1 MKTTGVDVYHDQI
14 VRALARSPLFSA
26 LDEGTLGQVARLG
39 ELVQFGAGEALLR
52 QGAPADAFLVLL
64 KGEARVLVR
73 GEGRASA
80 TEVARLTPPELAGE
94 TGLLLDQPR
103 TASVEAIEPV
113 IAVRYDAPTFLA
125 MFDRVRGFGLAV
137 SRSLAGRLSRAAQTM
152 PLPEYG
158 ERAESPDP
166 DTLRL
171 LPAALCTRQ
180 RVVPLRFSDGVL
192 TLGVVD
198 DPKGFVLDSVRQ
210 VLPGAEIRPVRVTAS
225 LLDRLLR
232 SLPGADAT
240 PRALTPAPSVPATRT
255 PPPPAAVA
263 VGGAP
268 LRDLSPLLAR
278 VVEEG
283 VSDLHLSA
291 GQRPRW
297 RLDGEI
303 VELADSAAL
312 EPDDVLALLQPWMAP
327 RPGAQFRDTND
338 TDFSF
343 ELPGLA
349 RFRVNLFRNHQ
360 GVSAVLRQIP
370 DKVLSLEQLNL
381 PPAVSQFCDLPRGLV
396 LVSGPTGSGKST
408 TLAAMVD
415 AINRRERGHILT
427 LEDPIEFVHRSQRS
441 LVNQREIGTHT
452 DSFARA
458 LRAALRED
466 PDVVLLGEMRDLET
480 VALALEVANTGHLV
494 FGTLHTNTAVGG
506 VDRIVNQ
513 FPPEQQAQMRSTLAD
528 VLKGVVCQTLCR
540 RVGGGRVAAVEILV
554 VNFAVANQIREGKT
568 HQIPS
573 LMATGRAQGNLVLN
587 QHLEEL
593 VRKRLIEPKEALA
606 NAVDRADLGRRL
618 GAEG

>member
-26 LDEGTLGQVARLG
+26 LDEATLGQVARLG
-39 ELVQFGAGEALLR
+39 ELVQFSAGEALLR

-64 KGEARVLVR
+64 KGEARVLVH
-73 GEGRASA
+73 GEGRAPA

-113 IAVRYDAPTFLA
+113 IAVRYDTQTFLA

-137 SRSLAGRLSRAAQTM
+137 SRSLALRLSKAAQTM
-152 PLPEYG
+152 PLPEYD
-158 ERAESPDP
+158 EATSAPDP
-166 DTLRL
+166 ETLRA

-180 RVVPLRFSDGVL
+180 RVVPLRFAEGVL

-198 DPKGFVLDSVRQ
+198 DPKGFVLDSIRQ
-210 VLPGAEIRPVRVTAS
+210 VLPGAEIRPVRVTAA

-232 SLPGADAT
+232 SLAGAGANSRPAT
-240 PRALTPAPSVPATRT
+240 TTTAPTPAPTK
-255 PPPPAAVA
+255 AVD
-263 VGGAP
+263 GGRV
-268 LRDLSPLLAR
+268 RDLAPLLAR

-303 VELADSAAL
+303 VELADSAPL
-312 EPDDVLALLQPWMAP
+312 EADDVLALLQPWMAP
-327 RPGAQFRDTND
+327 RPAAQFRDTND

-343 ELPGLA
+343 ALPGLA
-349 RFRVNLFRNHQ
+349 RFRVNLFRNHL

-381 PPAVSQFCDLPRGLV
+381 PPAVAQFCELPRGLV

-408 TLAAMVD
+408 TLAAMLD
-415 AINRRERGHILT
+415 AINRKECGHILT

-441 LVNQREIGTHT
+441 LVNQREIGSQT

-466 PDVVLLGEMRDLET
+466 PDVVLVGEMRDLET

-494 FGTLHTNTAVGG
+494 FGTLHTNTAVGC
-506 VDRIVNQ
+506 VDRVVNQ
-513 FPPEQQAQMRSTLAD
+513 FPPEQQAQVRSTLAD

-554 VNFAVANQIREGKT
+554 VNFGVANQIREGKT

-573 LMATGRAQGNLVLN
+573 LMATGRAQGNLILN

-606 NAVDRADLGRRL
+606 NAVDKTDLGRRL
-618 GAEG
+618 GGEG